1 MEGDMNAISEVST
14 QAVPVTKIDYAVSVI
29 AMICGLVI
37 VVCICM
43 ATSGL
48 DMSVG
53 FF

>member
-1 MEGDMNAISEVST
+1 MNAIPDVSVP
-14 QAVPVTKIDYAVSVI
+14 AVPETPTGYAVSAI
-29 AMICGLVI
+29 AMICGLGI
-37 VVCICM
+37 VVWICM

>member
-1 MEGDMNAISEVST
+1 MNAISEVSA
-14 QAVPVTKIDYAVSVI
+14 QAVPETRTNVYILNVLAI
-29 AMICGLVI
+29 ICGIGLV
-37 VVCICM
+37 VLACL

>member
-1 MEGDMNAISEVST
+1 MNAIPEVLT
-14 QAVPVTKIDYAVSVI
+14 EAVPEPQTNYILNLVSI
-29 AMICGLVI
+29 ICGLG
-37 VVCICM
+37 VVMAVCM

>member
-1 MEGDMNAISEVST
+1 MNSAANIPAQVIPSAANNLIVNAM
-14 QAVPVTKIDYAVSVI
+14 AV
-29 AMICGLVI
+29 ICGLGL
-37 VVCICM
+37 VVFACM

>member
-1 MEGDMNAISEVST
+1 MNAISEVST
-14 QAVPVTKIDYAVSVI
+14 QGVPETKTDYAVSVI
-29 AMICGLVI
+29 AMICGLGI
-37 VVCICM
+37 VVWICM

>member
-1 MEGDMNAISEVST
+1 MNTVAKISTEAMPAAANNLIVNAM
-14 QAVPVTKIDYAVSVI
+14 AV
-29 AMICGLVI
+29 ICGLGLLVFA
-37 VVCICM
+37 CM

>member
-1 MEGDMNAISEVST
+1 MNAISEVST
-14 QAVPVTKIDYAVSVI
+14 RAVSETQTNVYILNMI
-29 AMICGLVI
+29 AMICGLGI
-37 VVCICM
+37 VVCVCL

>member
-1 MEGDMNAISEVST
+1 MQSVKKMPAEAIGASANKFVVNAM
-14 QAVPVTKIDYAVSVI
+14 AVTCGAAV
-29 AMICGLVI
+29 LVL
-37 VVCICM
+37 ICM

>member
-1 MEGDMNAISEVST
+1 MNSIAELFKQATPETLTSVSARDVLAI
-14 QAVPVTKIDYAVSVI
+14 
-29 AMICGLVI
+29 ICGLGL
-37 VVCICM
+37 VVLICM